1 MLNQVFTKKGK
12 IKSSNE
18 LIQENEE
25 VKRSETSANWKQ
37 LAEQTGLNQYL
48 KISECRNR
56 TNRLIYTRDTSVTQE
71 FFCFVQTKQA
81 AV

>member
-25 VKRSETSANWKQ
+25 VKRRETSANWKQ
-37 LAEQTGLNQYL
+37 LAEQTGYYQ
-48 KISECRNR
+48 
-56 TNRLIYTRDTSVTQE
+56 
-71 FFCFVQTKQA
+71 
-81 AV
+81 